1 VSAEY
6 GVLGEINTAAR
17 FKRGLAMPTF
27 LWEGKTAQGRVLKG
41 EIEAPN
47 LEAVFGIL
55 RDRRI
60 RPVANRIREKGKGFD
75 KEITIP
81 GFAEKVKARDLSVF
95 TRQFATMIDA
105 GLPIVQCLDIL
116 SQQTES
122 KVLRN
127 TVRAIKQDVEGGATL
142 AEALSRHPKTFDNLY
157 VNMVQAGETGGVLN
171 AILNRISLF
180 IEKANKLKK
189 KVKGAM
195 IYPCSII
202 FVAVV
207 VVAILLIFVIPVFA
221 ELYGSMGKA
230 LPAPTQIT
238 INISNWFRSYF
249 LYMVFAL
256 VGIIVAI
263 RAYYVTDNGRM
274 NIDRLFLRLPV
285 VGDLLRKVAVARFS
299 QNMAILLSSGVPI
312 LDGLAI
318 TARTAGNRV
327 IEKAIMDSRVSIS
340 QGRTVA
346 EPLRDSKI
354 FPPMVCQMVAV
365 GEQTGGLD
373 TMLKKVAELYEDE
386 VDDAVANLTALMEP
400 MIMVFLGVILGGL
413 VVSMYLPI
421 FQLGSVVQ

>member
-1 VSAEY
+1 MPNFAFKARNRQ
-6 GVLGEINTAAR
+6 GETLVGERMADSRQA
-17 FKRGLAMPTF
+17 LALALRREQIF
-27 LWEGKTAQGRVLKG
+27 L
-41 EIEAPN
+41 
-47 LEAVFGIL
+47 LEAQEKKVVKKSFEFGGNPTPK
-55 RDRRI
+55 D
-60 RPVANRIREKGKGFD
+60 VA
-75 KEITIP
+75 
-81 GFAEKVKARDLSVF
+81 VF
-95 TRQFATMIDA
+95 TRQFSVMIDA
-105 GLPIVQCLDIL
+105 GVPLVQCIELL
-116 SQQTES
+116 ASTQANKKFAVALKAVQTE
-122 KVLRN
+122 
-127 TVRAIKQDVEGGATL
+127 VESGNSL
-142 AEALSRHPKTFDNLY
+142 AASMKTHPKIFDDLY

-171 AILNRISLF
+171 AILNRIALF

-195 IYPCSII
+195 IYPCTII
-202 FVAVV
+202 FVAIV

-238 INISNWFRSYF
+238 INISNWFRANI
-249 LYMVFAL
+249 LYMVFGLA
-256 VGIIVAI
+256 GIIVGI
-263 RAYYVTDNGRM
+263 RSYYQTDNGQM
-274 NIDRLFLRLPV
+274 NIDRLLLRLPV

-346 EPLRDSKI
+346 EPLRESKI

-365 GEQTGGLD
+365 GENTGGLD
-373 TMLKKVAELYEDE
+373 NMLRKVAELYEDE

-400 MIMVFLGVILGGL
+400 MIMVVLGVILGGL
-413 VVSMYLPI
+413 VISMYLPI
-421 FQLGSVVQ
+421 FQLGSVVS

>member
-1 VSAEY
+1 MA
-6 GVLGEINTAAR
+6 I
-17 FKRGLAMPTF
+17 F

-47 LEAVFGIL
+47 LEAVFAIL

-60 RPVANRIREKGKGFD
+60 RPIPNRIREKGRGLD
-75 KEITIP
+75 AEIKIP
-81 GFAEKVKARDLSVF
+81 GFGEKLKARDLSVF
-95 TRQFATMIDA
+95 TRQFAAMIDA
-105 GLPIVQCLDIL
+105 GLPIVQCLDI
-116 SQQTES
+116 QTEQSES

-127 TVRAIKQDVEGGATL
+127 TLRAIKQDVEGGSTL
-142 AEALSRHPKTFDNLY
+142 AEALRKHPKIFDDLY
-157 VNMVQAGETGGVLN
+157 VNMVDAGEAGGVLN
-171 AILNRISLF
+171 AILNRIALF

-195 IYPCSII
+195 IYPCTII
-202 FVAVV
+202 GVAIV

-238 INISNWFRSYF
+238 INISNWVRANF
-249 LYMVFAL
+249 LYMIFAL
-256 VGIIVAI
+256 VGIIVGI
-263 RAYYVTDNGRM
+263 RSYYKTDNGQM
-274 NIDRLFLRLPV
+274 NIDRLLLRLPV

-346 EPLRDSKI
+346 EPLRESKI

-365 GEQTGGLD
+365 GENTGGLD
-373 TMLKKVAELYEDE
+373 TMLRKVAELYEDE

-400 MIMVFLGVILGGL
+400 MIMVILGVILGGL
-413 VVSMYLPI
+413 VISMYLPI
-421 FQLGSVVQ
+421 FQLGSVVS

>member
-1 VSAEY
+1 MA
-6 GVLGEINTAAR
+6 I
-17 FKRGLAMPTF
+17 F

-41 EIEAPN
+41 ELEASN
-47 LEAVFGIL
+47 LEAVFAIL

-60 RPVANRIREKGKGFD
+60 RPIPNRIREKGRGLD
-75 KEITIP
+75 AEIKIP
-81 GFAEKVKARDLSVF
+81 GFGEKLKARDLSVF

-105 GLPIVQCLDIL
+105 GLTIVQCLDIQT
-116 SQQTES
+116 QQSES

-127 TVRAIKQDVEGGATL
+127 TLRTIKQDVEGGSTL
-142 AEALSRHPKTFDNLY
+142 AEALRKHPKIFDDLY
-157 VNMVQAGETGGVLN
+157 VNMVQAGEAGGVLN
-171 AILNRISLF
+171 AILNRIALF

-195 IYPCSII
+195 IYPCTII
-202 FVAVV
+202 GVAIV

-238 INISNWFRSYF
+238 INISNWVRANC
-249 LYMVFAL
+249 LYMIFVL
-256 VGIIVAI
+256 VGIIVGI
-263 RAYYVTDNGRM
+263 RFYYQTDNGQM
-274 NIDRLFLRLPV
+274 NIDRLLLRLPV

-346 EPLRDSKI
+346 EPLRESKI

-365 GEQTGGLD
+365 GEHTGGLD
-373 TMLKKVAELYEDE
+373 NMLRKVAELYEDE

-400 MIMVFLGVILGGL
+400 MIMVVLGVILGGL
-413 VVSMYLPI
+413 VISMYLPI
-421 FQLGSVVQ
+421 FQLGSVVS

>member
-1 VSAEY
+1 MA
-6 GVLGEINTAAR
+6 I
-17 FKRGLAMPTF
+17 F

-41 EIEAPN
+41 EIEASN
-47 LEAVFGIL
+47 LEAVFAIL

-60 RPVANRIREKGKGFD
+60 RPIPNRIREKGRGLD
-75 KEITIP
+75 AEIKIP
-81 GFAEKVKARDLSVF
+81 GFGEKLKARDLSVF

-105 GLPIVQCLDIL
+105 GLPIVQCLDIQT
-116 SQQTES
+116 QQSES

-127 TVRAIKQDVEGGATL
+127 TLRAIKQDVEGGSTL
-142 AEALSRHPKTFDNLY
+142 AEALRKHPKIFDDLY
-157 VNMVQAGETGGVLN
+157 VNMVEAGEAGGVLN
-171 AILNRISLF
+171 AILNRIALF

-195 IYPCSII
+195 IYPCTII
-202 FVAVV
+202 VVAIV

-238 INISNWFRSYF
+238 INISNWVRANC
-249 LYMVFAL
+249 LYMVFAI
-256 VGIIVAI
+256 VGIIIAI
-263 RAYYVTDNGRM
+263 RSYYQTENGRM
-274 NIDRLFLRLPV
+274 NIDRLLLRLPV

-327 IEKAIMDSRVSIS
+327 IEKAIMESRVSIS

-346 EPLRDSKI
+346 EPLRESKI

-365 GEQTGGLD
+365 GEHTGGLD
-373 TMLKKVAELYEDE
+373 NMLRKVAELYEDE

-400 MIMVFLGVILGGL
+400 MIMVVLGVILGGL
-413 VVSMYLPI
+413 VISMYLPI
-421 FQLGSVVQ
+421 FQLGSVVS